1 MKALGIV
8 GSPRKG
14 GNTEYATNLALQTL
28 AKEGIETELVT
39 LAGKTIMP
47 CIACGACASSETCSH
62 KDDFMPIYWKMR
74 EADAIILATPVY
86 MSSATA
92 LIKGLMERAGLISR
106 SNGRPFKGKAGGPI
120 VVGRRGGHNFTFAQ
134 MNYWYQILEFYMTG
148 ASYWTMALGKA
159 IGEVEND
166 AEGKETIVSFAE
178 NLAYLMKKLY
188 A

>member
-8 GSPRKG
+8 GSPRAG

-28 AKEGIETELVT
+28 AAEGIETELIT

-47 CIACGACASSETCSH
+47 CTACGACSSGETCPL
-62 KDDFMPIYWKMR
+62 KDDLLPIYFKMK

-86 MSSATA
+86 FSSATA
-92 LIKGLMERAGLISR
+92 LIKALMDRAGYIAR
-106 SNGRPFKGKAGGPI
+106 NNGRVFKGKAGGPI

-148 ASYWTMALGKA
+148 ASYWTIGFGRNK
-159 IGEVEND
+159 GEVEND
-166 AEGKETIVSFAE
+166 VEGNETVVSFAQ

-188 A
+188 I